1 MIFNIDFD
9 RWIAQMLP
17 TFMRHRV
24 LYAFCRAMCAP
35 VKTVYEAFLLS
46 RGDQIFNAAYN
57 GQVCYLR
64 AALNDAFNTTGFQIA
79 DGDDVAGTW
88 LYAKK
93 EDMPVQLMSVD
104 ERLNPVLEEGA
115 PPLEN
120 PMPLLADEFR
130 LNARQDTFIVYVPE
144 SIYMTHLPRVRAIV
158 DRFRILSKT
167 PIYTSISNEQSR
179 LSENHYR
186 KRWEWPLPSINPGT

>member
-1 MIFNIDFD
+1 MIFTVDFD

-17 TFMRHRV
+17 TFLRRRV

-35 VKTVYEAFLLS
+35 VRSVYEAFLQS

-64 AALNDAFNTTGFQIA
+64 AALNDAFETIGFQIA
-79 DGDDVAGTW
+79 DGDDVSGSW

-93 EDMPVQLMSVD
+93 EDMPVQLIAVD
-104 ERLNPVLEEGA
+104 EELNPA
-115 PPLEN
+115 PDDETPPPDY
-120 PMPLLADEFR
+120 PMPLLADEMR

-179 LSENHYR
+179 LSEIHKR
-186 KRWEWPLPSINPGT
+186 KRWEWPLSAVNTGS